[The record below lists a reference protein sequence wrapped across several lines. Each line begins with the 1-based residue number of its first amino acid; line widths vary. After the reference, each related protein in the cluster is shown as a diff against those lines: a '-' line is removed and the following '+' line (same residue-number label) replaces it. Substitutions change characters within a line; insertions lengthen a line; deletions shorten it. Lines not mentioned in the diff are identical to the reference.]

1 MEVFAYIVPWVF
13 GSLCVGVAAGFFVGR
28 NRTQGAE
35 TEDAEQQRRTVMKV
49 LVELLTSAEQISTDV
64 KCHNSEIQETAQHV
78 GDLSVSGEMADVKK
92 SLLGQI
98 SALLN
103 SNNRL
108 QGDLDYSR
116 YRMEEQAQQIDHA
129 RREARTDTLT
139 DVANRKSF
147 DEKLHLLTAG
157 WTREGQPFAL
167 ILIDVDLFKRIND
180 AHGHQVGDRVLSE
193 LGKWLK
199 QWVREGDF
207 VGRYGGDEF
216 AILMPHA
223 EFDVGMER
231 AEMIRQ
237 NTAENTSCVAVRGDQ
252 LSISLSIGVTS
263 TEKGDTAESILQR
276 ADQALYVSKERGRN
290 QVNGIGPTEEEE
302 SCSDEAESKG
312 LGARG

>member
-28 NRTQGAE
+28 NRSRLADTQE
-35 TEDAEQQRRTVMKV
+35 TEQQRRTVMNV

-78 GDLSVSGEMADVKK
+78 GGLSVSGEMVSVKNT
-92 SLLGQI
+92 LLGQI
-98 SALLN
+98 SALLT

-139 DVANRKSF
+139 DVANRKAF

-157 WTREGQPFAL
+157 WNREGQPFAV

-193 LGKWLK
+193 LGTWLK

-231 AEMIRQ
+231 ATMICQ
-237 NTAENTSCVAVRGDQ
+237 KTAENTSCVAVRGEQ
-252 LSISLSIGVTS
+252 ISISLSIGVAAP
-263 TEKGDTAESILQR
+263 EEGDTAESILRR
-276 ADQALYVSKERGRN
+276 ADQALYVSKDRGRN
-290 QVNGIGPTEEEE
+290 QVNGTGPSEKEIEPDPA
-302 SCSDEAESKG
+302 SCPPASN
-312 LGARG
+312 L